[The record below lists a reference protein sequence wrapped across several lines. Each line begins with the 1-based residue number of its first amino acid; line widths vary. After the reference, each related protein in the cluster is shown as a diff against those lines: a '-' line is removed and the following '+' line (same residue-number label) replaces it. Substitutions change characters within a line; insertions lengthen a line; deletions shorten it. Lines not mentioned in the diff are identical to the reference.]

1 MPTIQLLKNQKKTYS
16 ATTKTE
22 MQKLRATAYNNTTW
36 KKLREVY
43 MHEHPLCEECLKK
56 GKVTPAEDI
65 HHIRS
70 PFTGGEINYSLL
82 LDDKNLE
89 AVCKKC
95 HQLIHNAKEGY
106 TSPEDILRQLDALL
120 DNNIPDSYFEDD
132 NQRDN

>member
-36 KKLREVY
+36 RKLREVY

-70 PFTGGEINYSLL
+70 PFTGGEVNYSLL
-82 LDDKNLE
+82 LNYSNLE
-89 AVCKKC
+89 SVCKKC

-106 TSPEDILRQLDALL
+106 TSPEDILRQLDALF
-120 DNNIPDSYFEDD
+120 DENKPDSDFE
-132 NQRDN
+132 

>member
-1 MPTIQLLKNQKKTYS
+1 MPTIQLLKNQRKTYS

-22 MQKLRATAYNNTTW
+22 MQKLRQKGYQSVAW

-43 MHEHPLCEECLKK
+43 MHQHPLCEECLKK

-70 PFTGGEINYSLL
+70 PFTGGDINYSLL

-106 TSPEDILRQLDALL
+106 TSPEDILRQLDELF
-120 DNNIPDSYFEDD
+120 DENKPDSDFE
-132 NQRDN
+132 